1 MCGAGIVDRVGLR
14 GVAVTVTVA
23 IAVAGDELTAPR
35 AVCSAGLYGLGGRHA
50 ACRVEAFVLE
60 SFA

>member
-1 MCGAGIVDRVGLR
+1 MCGAGIVDRIGLR
-14 GVAVTVTVA
+14 GVAVTVA

-50 ACRVEAFVLE
+50 ACRVEASVLE